1 MSKTKI
7 TNKNNQALRNEKKNL
22 NKKIKRSRKIGIVLA
37 NILLIVALVFLG
49 LLIMLNVLPLRYLLA
64 VIGVLL
70 FFIAYAFLS
79 QLTKHYRM
87 VGKVLAVILSI
98 VLSFGI
104 YYLIQ
109 TGSMFS
115 NISGSNSK
123 IDEMLIIVL
132 EEDPAETIN
141 DAIDYTFGIN
151 EVIDRDKSEE
161 VIDNINKELDTE
173 VSVKTYVGYDELVN
187 GLYSKE
193 SGVII
198 INDAFKE
205 MIKETHP
212 DFEEK
217 TRVLGNYDVE
227 TAIPTPEANS
237 KDITK
242 EPFNVYIS
250 GLDTSGSIKKTSR
263 SDVNIIATI
272 NPETKQVL
280 LTSTPRDY
288 YVPLPISNGIPD
300 KLTHAGNH
308 GIDVSAGTLE
318 DLYDIEI
325 DYHVKV
331 NFTTLIDL
339 VDTLGGVSVYSEYS
353 FNAGG
358 YNFNKGYNDM
368 DGEKALAFSRE
379 RKSFG
384 LGDMQRGKNQ
394 MEVIKGII
402 NKALS
407 PAIITNY
414 GSIMNDIS
422 GSFETNMSNDR
433 MTNLIKMQIDD
444 MATWN
449 IVSNATMGKSGP
461 MATTFS
467 MKNRK
472 SSVVYPDQESI
483 DNSKYKMNQ
492 VMNGEIL
499 VQE

>member
-1 MSKTKI
+1 MSRTK
-7 TNKNNQALRNEKKNL
+7 KSKNQALANEKKNL
-22 NKKIKRSRKIGIVLA
+22 NKKIKRSRKIGIILA
-37 NILLIVALVFLG
+37 DILLIVAFIFLV
-49 LLIMLNVLPLRYLLA
+49 LLIILNILPLRYLIA
-64 VIGVLL
+64 VIGVLV

-79 QLTKHYRM
+79 QLTKRYRM
-87 VGKVLAVILSI
+87 VGKVFAVILSI
-98 VLSFGI
+98 ILSFGN

-115 NISGSNSK
+115 NISGTDTK
-123 IDEMLIIVL
+123 VDEMLIVVL
-132 EEDPAETIN
+132 KDDPAETIN

-151 EVIDRDKSEE
+151 EVRDRDKSEE

-173 VSVKTYVGYDELVN
+173 ISFKTYVGDYELVES
-187 GLYSKE
+187 LFSKE
-193 SGVII
+193 SGAII
-198 INDAFKE
+198 INNAFTE
-205 MIKETHP
+205 MINEIYP

-217 TRVLGNYDVE
+217 TRILGNYDVE
-227 TAIPTPEANS
+227 TAIPTPKAVD

-250 GLDTSGSIKKTSR
+250 GIDNAGSISNSGR

-288 YVPLPISNGIPD
+288 YVPLTISDGMPD
-300 KLTHAGNH
+300 KLTHAGNY
-308 GIDVSAGTLE
+308 GIDVSEGTLE
-318 DLYDIEI
+318 ELYDIEI

-331 NFTTLIDL
+331 NFTTLIDS

-353 FNAGG
+353 FKAQG
-358 YNFNKGYNDM
+358 YSFIEGYNDM
-368 DGEKALAFSRE
+368 DGDMALAFSRE
-379 RKSFG
+379 RSSFG

-433 MTNLIKMQIDD
+433 ITSLIRMQIDD
-444 MATWN
+444 METWN
-449 IVSNATMGKSGP
+449 IVSNAVMGKGGP
-461 MATTFS
+461 KATTYS

-472 SSVVYPDQESI
+472 SDVLYPDEESVNNAKQKI
-483 DNSKYKMNQ
+483 NQ
-492 VMNGEIL
+492 TMNGEIL
-499 VQE
+499 VEE

>member
-1 MSKTKI
+1 MSRAKKL
-7 TNKNNQALRNEKKNL
+7 KNNNQVLTMEKRNS
-22 NKKIKRSRKIGIVLA
+22 NKKIKRSRKIGIILA
-37 NILLIVALVFLG
+37 DILLIIALVFLG
-49 LLIMLNVLPLRYLLA
+49 LLMMLNILPLKYLIA
-64 VIGVLL
+64 VILVLV
-70 FFIAYAFLS
+70 FFVGYAFLS
-79 QLTKHYRM
+79 QLTKRYRM

-109 TGSMFS
+109 TGTMFS
-115 NISGSNSK
+115 KISGSDSK
-123 IDEMLIIVL
+123 IDEMLIVVL
-132 EEDPAETIN
+132 EEDPAESIN

-161 VIDNINKELDTE
+161 VIENINKELDTKID
-173 VSVKTYVGYDELVN
+173 VKTYVGYDELVN
-187 GLYSKE
+187 SLYNKE
-193 SGVII
+193 SGAIVV
-198 INDAFKE
+198 NDAFKD
-205 MIKETHP
+205 MIYETHP

-227 TAIPTPEANS
+227 TAIPTPKAND

-250 GLDTSGSIKKTSR
+250 GMDNAGSIKKTSR

-288 YVPLPISNGIPD
+288 YIPLTISKGMPD
-300 KLTHAGNH
+300 KLTHAGNY
-308 GIDVSAGTLE
+308 GIDVSVGTLE
-318 DLYDIEI
+318 ELYDIEI

-339 VDTLGGVSVYSEYS
+339 VDTLGGISAYSEYS
-353 FNAGG
+353 FKAGG
-358 YNFNKGYNDM
+358 YSFDKGYNDM
-368 DGEKALAFSRE
+368 DGDKALVFSRE
-379 RKSFG
+379 RSSFG

-394 MEVIKGII
+394 MEVIKGIV

-433 MTNLIKMQIDD
+433 MTNLVRMQIDE

-449 IVSNATMGKSGP
+449 IISNTTMGKGGP
-461 MATTFS
+461 KAKIYS
-467 MKNRK
+467 MKSK
-472 SSVVYPDQESI
+472 KSVVYPDQESI
-483 DNSKYKMNQ
+483 DNSKHKINQ
-492 VMNGEIL
+492 VMNGETL